1 MKVLVF
7 GKKRQTKDGRNFTA
21 YVTKLT
27 KKDGEEITA
36 GIKFREECGAPSLE
50 ETPCYIIVDKNDANL
65 DTKVNEVTDTETGE
79 IKEVVNR
86 TLWVKAWTMS
96 PEKYVDTS
104 LDDFED

>member
-7 GKKRQTKDGRNFTA
+7 GKNRQTKDGRKFTA

-27 KKDGEEITA
+27 KVNGEEITA
-36 GIKFREECGAPSLE
+36 SVKFREECGAPSIE
-50 ETPCYIIVDKNDANL
+50 ETPCYINVDKADANL
-65 DTKVNEVTDTETGE
+65 STKKVEITDEESGE
-79 IKEVVNR
+79 IKEVENR